1 MSLAQRVA
9 VLKGKDFW
17 TGPRRFF
24 DQRDRG
30 RPAGRLPGG
39 YIADLADL
47 RKGIILCRYCVP
59 KFCSPKV
66 GYVAKKNLPFVMGNC
81 DGCNNFGTRQHFLVH
96 HTFANLLG

>member
-1 MSLAQRVA
+1 MTLPQRVA

-30 RPAGRLPGG
+30 RPPGRLPGG

-47 RKGIILCRYCVP
+47 RKGIILCPYCVG
-59 KFCSPKV
+59 KFSSARS
-66 GYVAKKNLPFVMGNC
+66 GYVYKANMPTVRGDC
-81 DGCNNFGTRQHFLVH
+81 DGCKSWTVNGHFLVH
-96 HTFANLLG
+96 HSLANLE